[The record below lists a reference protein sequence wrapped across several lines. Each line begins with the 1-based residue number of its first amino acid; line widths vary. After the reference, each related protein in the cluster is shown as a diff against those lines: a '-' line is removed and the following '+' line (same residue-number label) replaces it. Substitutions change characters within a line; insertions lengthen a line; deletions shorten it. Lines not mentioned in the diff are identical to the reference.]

1 MKSHKSKFLEKKI
14 KITPEG
20 TKSISTGSQEK
31 IIIVT
36 IVIAL
41 VILSGLLV
49 YLVFQQPEKEF
60 FSAIYYLDSEGTL
73 ENFPNTV
80 ILGQNNTFTLIVG
93 VINQN
98 GTTMDYLVKV
108 NIDDGKSVYNLAN
121 ATVTGLED
129 DDFWEDEVTIFLDRP
144 GSNKII
150 FELYARDHER
160 NLEYA
165 QKYESDLEHQDT
177 GNQVFFSIEAI
188 NP

>member
-1 MKSHKSKFLEKKI
+1 MKSHKSKFMEKKI

-20 TKSISTGSQEK
+20 TKSVSNGSQEK
-31 IIIVT
+31 TIIVT

-49 YLVFQQPEKEF
+49 YLVFQPTEEEL

-73 ENFPNTV
+73 ENFPSSV

-93 VINQN
+93 VENQN
-98 GTTMDYLVKV
+98 GTAMDYLVKV
-108 NIDDGKSVYNLAN
+108 NIDDGNSVYNLAN
-121 ATVTGLED
+121 ATVTGLLD
-129 DDFWEDEVTIFLDRP
+129 DDFWEDEVNIFLDRP
-144 GSNKII
+144 GINKII
-150 FELYARDHER
+150 FELYAR
-160 NLEYA
+160 
-165 QKYESDLEHQDT
+165 EHGINVEPQDT

>member
-1 MKSHKSKFLEKKI
+1 VKTYNSWFMEKKI

-20 TKSISTGSQEK
+20 KKSVSNSGQEK
-31 IIIVT
+31 TIIVT

-49 YLVFQQPEKEF
+49 YLVFQPTEEEL

-73 ENFPNTV
+73 ENFPTTV
-80 ILGQNNTFTLIVG
+80 ILGQNNTFKLIVG
-93 VINQN
+93 VENQN

-108 NIDDGKSVYNLAN
+108 DIDDGNSVYNLAN
-121 ATVTGLED
+121 ATVMGLED
-129 DDFWEDEVTIFLDRP
+129 DDFWEDEVNIFLDRP
-144 GSNKII
+144 GSNRI
-150 FELYARDHER
+150 FFRLFARDHES
-160 NLEYA
+160 NLEYV
-165 QKYESDLEHQDT
+165 QEHGSDLEHQDT